1 MSIHQCTNHCTLD
14 FGEANSSLHSLHTGL
29 RIIMSSSTKLSAF
42 LDANWAGCSDDRK
55 SIGGFVVFL
64 GPNLISWSAKK
75 GPTVSHSS
83 TEAEY

>member
-1 MSIHQCTNHCTLD
+1 
-14 FGEANSSLHSLHTGL
+14 
-29 RIIMSSSTKLSAF
+29 MSSSTKLSAF